1 MPGKVAKIGT
11 FSDWI
16 GLFNDWRKDIGVNH
30 DEIADFKFDTI
41 YGAIETDEIQFGA
54 FKGRRKWENLRQVPT
69 QQMRDALINLIVYQ
83 GDTEFASVE
92 QQRHLFEM
100 APTDWDRRALTR
112 VMIEEMRHGWQ
123 MCALLVEH
131 FGYSGKVE
139 AQKMLERR
147 AFENKRL
154 LGAFNVDVD
163 NWMDFFTYTD
173 FVDRDGK
180 FQLQMLKYSA
190 FAPLGRSM
198 SYMLREEAFHMG
210 TGNDGLRRIVEAGV
224 IPRWLIQKYLN
235 KWISSSYDLFGT
247 DNSSSAHWAYVWGV
261 KGRYD
266 EPKNAEEA
274 KVDELNDYNRH
285 LYRDEVAG
293 LVERFNSLLK
303 AGEDKLYAPNI
314 KFNRNI
320 GRWAGQKFHAQTGEP
335 LDEKGYDQH
344 VKDFMPTPED
354 KKLLLDIIAN
364 EKKWIAPKE
373 GARDPLSSIGEVRKS
388 AINLY

>member
-11 FSDWI
+11 FSDWV
-16 GLFNDWRKDIGVNH
+16 GLFDQWRKEIGVDR
-30 DEIADFKFDTI
+30 DEIASFKFDTL
-41 YGAIETDEIQFGA
+41 YGAIETEEIQFGSY
-54 FKGRRKWENLRQVPT
+54 KGRRKWENLRQVPT
-69 QQMRDALINLIVYQ
+69 QQMRDALMNMIVYQ

-92 QQRHLFEM
+92 QQRHLFET

-123 MCALLVEH
+123 MCALLLDH

-147 AFENKRL
+147 AFENERL

-210 TGNDGLRRIVEAGV
+210 TGNDGLRRIVQAGV
-224 IPRWLIQKYLN
+224 IPGWLIQKYLN
-235 KWISSSYDLFGT
+235 KWISCSYDLFGT
-247 DNSSSAHWAYVWGV
+247 DHSSSAHWAYVWGI

-266 EPKNAEEA
+266 EPKNEA
-274 KVDELNDYNRH
+274 PAKLDELNDYNRH

-293 LVERFNSLLK
+293 LIERLNGFRKS
-303 AGEDKLYAPNI
+303 GEPELYAPDI
-314 KFNRNI
+314 CFNRAI
-320 GRWAGQKFHAQTGEP
+320 GQFAGQKFHAKNGLP
-335 LDEKGYDQH
+335 LSEQEYEAH
-344 VKDFMPTPED
+344 FSEAMPTADD
-354 KKLLLDIIAN
+354 KKLLLEIIAN
-364 EKKWIAPKE
+364 EKNWIAEKE
-373 GARDPLSSIGEVRKS
+373 GARDPFATIGEPRKS
-388 AINLY
+388 AINL